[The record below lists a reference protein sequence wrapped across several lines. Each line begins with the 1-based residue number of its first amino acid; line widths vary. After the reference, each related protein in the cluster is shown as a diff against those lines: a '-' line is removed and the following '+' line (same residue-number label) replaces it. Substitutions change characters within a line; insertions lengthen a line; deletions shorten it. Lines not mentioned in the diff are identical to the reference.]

1 MFCFKP
7 PLLIIITSIW
17 IVWQKQALETVCIG
31 SFVAANVLRLL
42 RSSIERNGTRFR
54 EHSVGV
60 LQDVQSAK
68 TLEKIGAV
76 LLPLVVGRILS
87 ASTIFHDCLRLQ
99 EKRILVQC
107 VPVFL
112 TFPQC
117 V

>member
-1 MFCFKP
+1 MELLKP
-7 PLLIIITSIW
+7 SEFIIIYPV
-17 IVWQKQALETVCIG
+17 IVDGQKQALETVCVG
-31 SFVAANVLRLL
+31 SFVAANVLRLV

-68 TLEKIGAV
+68 MLEKLGAV

-99 EKRILVQC
+99 EERILVQC

-112 TFPQC
+112 TIPQC